1 MSRWIDIDDDR
12 NCYIGMDGDYEKYN
26 IDSDVL
32 AEAFSDSPQI
42 RVGRWVDTGVMAYM
56 CSACGYGVQPWNN
69 TPYCPNRGAYMKAG
83 SGPDPIL

>member
-26 IDSDVL
+26 IDPDVL
-32 AEAFSDSPQI
+32 AEAFSALPPI
-42 RVGRWVDTGVMAYM
+42 KTGHWIWAGTDVMTYI

-69 TPYCPNRGAYMKAG
+69 SPYCPNCGAYMKAG
-83 SGPDPIL
+83 HS